1 MRFCNYCGNYL
12 SDKWKYCP
20 YCGKVIR
27 DEFDLFDAL
36 LKSGITGISIRITSR
51 NGEEPDVQ
59 VRRIGRQKGR
69 RIPIES
75 IEREEKEQRKRET
88 ERETERER
96 EIKRRIPIEFMEDDT
111 VIRPIPKKVVEPEG
125 RKQQLGDHIVL
136 LVKLPGVKKED
147 INVRKLEESVEVK
160 AYKNGEAYFKQ
171 FPVPQSARII
181 SKRMEGDQ
189 LIVEVG

>member
-20 YCGKVIR
+20 YCGKPVR
-27 DEFDLFDAL
+27 DGFDLFDAL

-51 NGEEPDVQ
+51 NGEEPDIK

-69 RIPIES
+69 RVPIES
-75 IEREEKEQRKRET
+75 IEREQRKRE
-88 ERETERER
+88 RER
-96 EIKRRIPIEFMEDDT
+96 KEKEIKRRVPIESKEDT
-111 VIRPIPKKVVEPEG
+111 TIRPIPKKVVEPEG
-125 RKQQLGDHIVL
+125 RKRQLGDHIVL